1 MRPLNCVT
9 ARSRPRTVERDGNAM
24 SQPFRLI
31 AAKGMQN
38 GIFRLWYGAAENDRS
53 PFVLTLTPR
62 YVAHA
67 LHKALPVTLED
78 IEEYAQEN
86 EDRLRAIARDAR
98 ACGQN
103 AKVLE

>member
-1 MRPLNCVT
+1 MPEL
-9 ARSRPRTVERDGNAM
+9 ALEAGYKAM

-38 GIFRLWYGAAENDRS
+38 GIFRLWYGEADNDRS
-53 PFVLTLTPR
+53 AFVLTLTPQ

-67 LHKALPVTLED
+67 LRKKLPVTLEE
-78 IEEYAQEN
+78 IEEYAQKN
-86 EDRLRAIARDAR
+86 EDQLRAIAHDAR

-103 AKVLE
+103 AKVLD

>member
-1 MRPLNCVT
+1 MPEVAL
-9 ARSRPRTVERDGNAM
+9 AAGWQAM

-38 GIFRLWYGAAENDRS
+38 GIFRLWYGEAENDRRA
-53 PFVLTLTPR
+53 FVLTLTPQ

-67 LHKALPVTLED
+67 LCKALPLTLEEV
-78 IEEYAQEN
+78 EEYAQQN
-86 EDRLRAIARDAR
+86 QDRLRAIAHDAR

-103 AKVLE
+103 SKVLDKA

>member
-1 MRPLNCVT
+1 
-9 ARSRPRTVERDGNAM
+9 M
-24 SQPFRLI
+24 SQPFKLI

-38 GIFRLWYGAAENDRS
+38 GIFRLWYGATENDQS
-53 PFVLTLTPR
+53 AFVLTLTPQ

-67 LHKALPVTLED
+67 LRKTLPVTLEE
-78 IEEYAQEN
+78 IEEYAQKN
-86 EDRLRAIARDAR
+86 EDRLWAIAHDAR

>member
-1 MRPLNCVT
+1 MPDIALE
-9 ARSRPRTVERDGNAM
+9 AGYQAM

-38 GIFRLWYGAAENDRS
+38 GIFRLWYGEADNDRS
-53 PFVLTLTPR
+53 AFVLTLTPQ
-62 YVAHA
+62 YVAQA
-67 LHKALPVTLED
+67 LCKALPVTLEE
-78 IEEYAQEN
+78 IEEYAQKN

-103 AKVLE
+103 AKVLD